1 MRFHGELGNVTMST
15 AGAQRIIS
23 TGNSTISEPIIKALK
38 FEIGMLLFTA
48 SRIQILVK
56 YPFLN

>member
-1 MRFHGELGNVTMST
+1 
-15 AGAQRIIS
+15 
-23 TGNSTISEPIIKALK
+23 LK